1 LSGRRRC
8 VDWIGLVSVP
18 YFALP
23 SPTATLAALRF
34 FRREAAAHRQRQSF
48 AHLTTMLNRSVLIVR
63 PRQPMVDWVAGLD
76 ESGLASNVEGGQTA
90 YLVPEFDDD
99 DEAQQVLEDVFAEVF
114 ERELFGWRTDEAT
127 WPANRD
133 LALFMQWFEIELH
146 SVVEDLCDF
155 ELTDDED

>member
-1 LSGRRRC
+1 MGVGAAEWRVDPGSQRVDAARRGGGCFIRAIRGRL
-8 VDWIGLVSVP
+8 DTPHGHS
-18 YFALP
+18 
-23 SPTATLAALRF
+23 
-34 FRREAAAHRQRQSF
+34 RQEP
-48 AHLTTMLNRSVLIVR
+48 HPPLTTMLNRSVLIVR

-76 ESGLASNVEGGQTA
+76 ESGLASNVEGEQTA
-90 YLVPEFDDD
+90 YLVPEFDDG

-133 LALFMQWFEIELH
+133 LALFRQWFEIELH